1 MATLRPVYS
10 VKLSRH
16 RVLVLLL
23 GLLGVVAAQC
33 PAQTEEYSVESVK
46 AAFLCR
52 FLEYVE
58 WPEGSRS
65 EGPLT
70 IAVLGDE
77 SLAEEL
83 HRNVRGR
90 LAQGREIRARSV
102 SSVQEGLDAH
112 VLFVGAQAKKKLAA
126 LADAHPRDPVLIVTE
141 GEGALDRGSV
151 INFLIVDGNV
161 RFEVSLPAA
170 EQRGLKLS
178 SRLLNVA
185 LRVEK
190 SGHRFEV
197 PSSES
202 YWACGEACAHSDR
215 SSRASGRRGSS

>member
-1 MATLRPVYS
+1 MATLKPYS
-10 VKLSRH
+10 VKVSSH
-16 RVLVLLL
+16 RLLVSLL
-23 GLLGVVAAQC
+23 GLLGLVSAQC

-46 AAFLCR
+46 AAFLYR

-58 WPEGSRS
+58 WPDGARPD
-65 EGPLT
+65 GPLT

-90 LAQGREIRARSV
+90 LAHGREIRAHSV
-102 SSVQEGLDAH
+102 SSVQEGLDAQ
-112 VLFVGAQAKKKLAA
+112 VLFVSEHWKKKLPAVA
-126 LADAHPRDPVLIVTE
+126 EAHARDPVLIVTE

-151 INFLIVDGNV
+151 INFLVVDGNV
-161 RFEVSLPAA
+161 RFEISLSAA

-178 SRLLNVA
+178 SRLLSVA

-190 SGHRFEV
+190 SGHRFDV
-197 PSSES
+197 PSSDVHDS
-202 YWACGEACAHSDR
+202 YWACAEPCAASDR
-215 SSRASGRRGSS
+215 PLSPAAR